1 MLQPIFELQSVNKN
15 YYSSDIT
22 RFFLTAPKSAAINA
36 LSDINLEIYRGEI
49 FVIVGLSGS
58 GKSTLLRT
66 LNHLL
71 PASSGSVIF
80 QGKTLSA
87 LRESELIALRRRHIA
102 MVFQSFALF
111 DERSV
116 LDNVAFGLEVAG
128 ESRDLRYRKANEML
142 AKVGLA
148 DVAEQY
154 PSQLSG
160 GMQQRVGLARAL
172 VMDPTVLLMDEAFS
186 ALDPI
191 IRREMQTLLLS
202 LQAHSRRTI
211 VFVTHDMEE
220 ALRLGTRIAIME
232 KGRLVQVGTAE
243 ELINAPA
250 TAYVQHFFSGVDV
263 SRWQLAESY
272 ADIWTTR
279 QEPS

>member
-1 MLQPIFELQSVNKN
+1 
-15 YYSSDIT
+15 
-22 RFFLTAPKSAAINA
+22 
-36 LSDINLEIYRGEI
+36 
-49 FVIVGLSGS
+49 
-58 GKSTLLRT
+58 
-66 LNHLL
+66 
-71 PASSGSVIF
+71 
-80 QGKTLSA
+80 
-87 LRESELIALRRRHIA
+87 
-102 MVFQSFALF
+102 
-111 DERSV
+111 
-116 LDNVAFGLEVAG
+116 
-128 ESRDLRYRKANEML
+128 
-142 AKVGLA
+142 
-148 DVAEQY
+148 
-154 PSQLSG
+154 
-160 GMQQRVGLARAL
+160 MQQRVGLARAL

>member
-15 YYSSDIT
+15 YYSSGNK
-22 RFFLTAPKSAAINA
+22 RFFSTMPKSAAINA
-36 LSDINLEIYRGEI
+36 LSDINLKIYGGEI

-87 LRESELIALRRRHIA
+87 LRESELIALRRRHIG

-128 ESRDLRYRKANEML
+128 ESRDVRYRKARDML
-142 AKVGLA
+142 AKVGLG

-154 PSQLSG
+154 PPQLSG

-172 VMDPTVLLMDEAFS
+172 VTDPTALLMDEAFS

-191 IRREMQTLLLS
+191 IRRDMQTLLLS
-202 LQAHSRRTI
+202 LQAESRRTI

-232 KGRLVQVGTAE
+232 KGRLVQVGKPE

-272 ADIWTTR
+272 ADIWTAR

>member
-15 YYSSDIT
+15 YYSSGNK
-22 RFFLTAPKSAAINA
+22 RFFSTMPKSAAINA
-36 LSDINLEIYRGEI
+36 LSDINLKIYGGEI

-87 LRESELIALRRRHIA
+87 LRESELIALRRRHIG

-128 ESRDLRYRKANEML
+128 ESRDVRYRKARDML
-142 AKVGLA
+142 AKVGLG

-154 PSQLSG
+154 PPQLSG

-172 VMDPTVLLMDEAFS
+172 VTDPTALLMDEAFS

-191 IRREMQTLLLS
+191 IRRDMQALLLS
-202 LQAHSRRTI
+202 LQAESRRTI

-232 KGRLVQVGTAE
+232 KGKLVQVGKPE

-272 ADIWTTR
+272 ADIWTAR

>member
-1 MLQPIFELQSVNKN
+1 MLQSIFELQSVNKN
-15 YYSSDIT
+15 YYSSGNK
-22 RFFLTAPKSAAINA
+22 RFFSTTPKSAAINA
-36 LSDINLEIYRGEI
+36 LSDINLKIYGGEI

-87 LRESELIALRRRHIA
+87 LRESELIALRRRHIG

-128 ESRDLRYRKANEML
+128 ESRDVRYRKARDML
-142 AKVGLA
+142 AKVGLG

-154 PSQLSG
+154 PPQLSG

-191 IRREMQTLLLS
+191 IRRDMQTLLLS
-202 LQAHSRRTI
+202 LQAESRRTI

-232 KGRLVQVGTAE
+232 KGKLVQVGKPE
-243 ELINAPA
+243 ELIGAPA

-272 ADIWTTR
+272 ADIWTAR

>member
-15 YYSSDIT
+15 YYSSGNK
-22 RFFLTAPKSAAINA
+22 RFFSTTPKSAAINA
-36 LSDINLEIYRGEI
+36 LSDINLKIYGGEI

-87 LRESELIALRRRHIA
+87 LRESELIALRRRHIG

-128 ESRDLRYRKANEML
+128 ESRDVRYRKARDML
-142 AKVGLA
+142 AKVGLG

-154 PSQLSG
+154 PPQLSG

-191 IRREMQTLLLS
+191 IRRDMQTLLLS
-202 LQAHSRRTI
+202 LQAESRRTI

-232 KGRLVQVGTAE
+232 KGKLVQVGKPE
-243 ELINAPA
+243 ELIGAPA

-272 ADIWTTR
+272 ADIWTAR

>member
-15 YYSSDIT
+15 YYSSGNK
-22 RFFLTAPKSAAINA
+22 RFFSTMPKSAAINA
-36 LSDINLEIYRGEI
+36 LSDINLKIYGGEI

-87 LRESELIALRRRHIA
+87 LRESELIALRRRHIG

-128 ESRDLRYRKANEML
+128 ESRDVRYRKARDML
-142 AKVGLA
+142 AKVGLG

-154 PSQLSG
+154 PPQLSG

-172 VMDPTVLLMDEAFS
+172 VTDPTALLMDEAFS

-191 IRREMQTLLLS
+191 IRRDMQALLLS
-202 LQAHSRRTI
+202 LQAESRRTI

-232 KGRLVQVGTAE
+232 KGRLVQVGKPE

-272 ADIWTTR
+272 ADIWTAR

>member
-1 MLQPIFELQSVNKN
+1 MLQPIFELRSVNKN
-15 YYSSDIT
+15 YYSAGNKRLFST
-22 RFFLTAPKSAAINA
+22 TPKSATINA
-36 LSDINLEIYRGEI
+36 LSDINLKIYGGEI

-87 LRESELIALRRRHIA
+87 LRESELIALRRRHIG

-116 LDNVAFGLEVAG
+116 LNNVAFGLEVAG
-128 ESRDLRYRKANEML
+128 ESRDVRYRKARDML
-142 AKVGLA
+142 AKVGLG

-154 PSQLSG
+154 PPQLSG

-191 IRREMQTLLLS
+191 IRRDMQALLLS
-202 LQAHSRRTI
+202 LQAESRRTI

-232 KGRLVQVGTAE
+232 KGKLVQVGKPE

-272 ADIWTTR
+272 ADIWTAR

>member
-15 YYSSDIT
+15 YYSSGNK
-22 RFFLTAPKSAAINA
+22 RFFSTMPKSAAINA
-36 LSDINLEIYRGEI
+36 LSDINLKIYGGEI

-87 LRESELIALRRRHIA
+87 LRESELIALRRRHIG

-128 ESRDLRYRKANEML
+128 ESRDVRYRKARDML
-142 AKVGLA
+142 AKVGLG

-154 PSQLSG
+154 PPQLSG

-172 VMDPTVLLMDEAFS
+172 VTDPTALLMDEAFS

-191 IRREMQTLLLS
+191 IRRDMQALLLS
-202 LQAHSRRTI
+202 LQAESRRTI

-232 KGRLVQVGTAE
+232 KGRLVQVGKPE

-250 TAYVQHFFSGVDV
+250 TAYVQHFFSGVDI

-272 ADIWTTR
+272 ADIWTAR